1 MGFRIGSNASAY
13 SVASPTVAIRSR
25 STSSGSMGEN
35 ATAAL
40 DTFAFFATI
49 DARAPGTG
57 SRFGGT

>member
-1 MGFRIGSNASAY
+1 
-13 SVASPTVAIRSR
+13 
-25 STSSGSMGEN
+25 MGEN

-57 SRFGGT
+57 SRFGGTSTQSVEGSGSQTSEDASFKSTG